1 MIIGEIAL
9 GSIAQRSSVLQSL
22 TILPEATLVG
32 HAEVIAMIGWL
43 ELGGSGIGFVDAH
56 LLASTRQMANGRL
69 WTRDKKLC
77 AQAGRL
83 GVAYEP

>member
-9 GSIAQRSSVLQSL
+9 GSIAQRSRVLQSL
-22 TILPEATLVG
+22 TILPQATLVG

-56 LLASTRQMANGRL
+56 LLASTRQLANGQL

-77 AQAGRL
+77 AQAERL
-83 GVAYEP
+83 GVAHKP